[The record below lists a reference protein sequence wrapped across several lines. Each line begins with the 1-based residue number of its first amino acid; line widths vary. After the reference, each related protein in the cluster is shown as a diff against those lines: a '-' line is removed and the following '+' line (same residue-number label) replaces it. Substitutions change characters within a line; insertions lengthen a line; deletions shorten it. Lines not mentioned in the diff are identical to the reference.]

1 MILPAAGVGA
11 QALAHVTIRPDLPA
25 APTVPAPGSHS
36 SMVSVQRVRD
46 FFELIKFEHTVFA
59 LPFAYLGMLLAASGW
74 PGGWDFIW
82 ITIAMA
88 AARTLGMSANRWV
101 DRWQDARN
109 PRTANRPLATGAIQP
124 RTVWI
129 GMGISALV
137 LALAAYALGPLPFRL
152 LPGAY
157 LFLLGYP
164 FTKRFTVLSHFALGM
179 TDGLATLGAWAAV
192 RQSLFTWA
200 DLPAWVLFAAVS
212 LWIAGFDMIYACQDI
227 EFDRQEGLHSAPAR
241 YGPATALRLSSVC
254 HALTTFLLLGLGA
267 LMGLGPIFA
276 VGVVVTGS
284 LLAYE
289 HYLVRPNDFTRLNT
303 AFFNVNS
310 VISLTLLVTTTM
322 ALVAP

>member
-1 MILPAAGVGA
+1 M
-11 QALAHVTIRPDLPA
+11 T
-25 APTVPAPGSHS
+25 GSQQCPQ
-36 SMVSVQRVRD
+36 MTTLVRTRH
-46 FFELIKFEHTVFA
+46 FLELIKFEHTVFA
-59 LPFAYLGMLLAASGW
+59 LPFAYLGMLLAA
-74 PGGWDFIW
+74 GGWLSWREFAW

-101 DRWQDARN
+101 DRRQDARN

-129 GMGISALV
+129 GMGVSALV
-137 LALAAYALGPLPFRL
+137 LAAAAYALGPLTFRL

-157 LFLLGYP
+157 IFLIGYP
-164 FTKRFTVLSHFALGM
+164 FTKRFTVLSHLMLGM

-192 RQSLFTWA
+192 RQSLFTPS
-200 DLPAWVLFAAVS
+200 DLPIWVLYLAVTF
-212 LWIAGFDMIYACQDI
+212 WITGFDMIYACQDI
-227 EFDRQEGLHSAPAR
+227 DFDRREGLYSAPAR
-241 YGPATALRLSSVC
+241 YGPAFALRLSSVC

-276 VGVVVTGS
+276 AGALVTGG

-289 HYLVRPNDFTRLNT
+289 HYLVRPDNFARLNT

-310 VISLTLLVTTTM
+310 VISLTLLVTTAM
-322 ALVAP
+322 ALVVT